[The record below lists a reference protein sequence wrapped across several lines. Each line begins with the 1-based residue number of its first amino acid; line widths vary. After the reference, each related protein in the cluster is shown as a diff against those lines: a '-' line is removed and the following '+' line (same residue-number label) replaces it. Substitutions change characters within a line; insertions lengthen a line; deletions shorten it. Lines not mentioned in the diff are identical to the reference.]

1 MWGQV
6 VWYNLFSV
14 VFFVLGCSLLILSL
28 PLLKLGSKST
38 CLCSGFCVRRP
49 RQYSVISWE
58 FDIFW
63 GFFCF
68 FLVHCLGRW
77 SQWMCLLCNRMR
89 GILTQGPAP
98 DPKCKLN
105 ISSSSHFHIHYT
117 ASFVPRISWSLCCYC
132 KWWGRSEGWEVAHLC
147 LGGGIMGRYH
157 IFNTFFCFSVVVNCS
172 FMDGTW

>member
-1 MWGQV
+1 MWVQV
-6 VWYNLFSV
+6 VRYNLFSV

-49 RQYSVISWE
+49 RQYNVISWE

-105 ISSSSHFHIHYT
+105 ISSFLTLPHPLHCLIC
-117 ASFVPRISWSLCCYC
+117 AKNIMIIVLLLQMMGEI
-132 KWWGRSEGWEVAHLC
+132 GR
-147 LGGGIMGRYH
+147 LGGG
-157 IFNTFFCFSVVVNCS
+157 S
-172 FMDGTW
+172 FMFGWGNNGSVSYF